1 MPRTINT
8 VDIDPC
14 CGGDKEA
21 EDAAPSGRRGEGTG
35 PRPASLPVLIDA
47 RCSPWAV
54 RFVPRGRAS
63 TRFSQATIDRAKLGV
78 QGRANAPA
86 PHHFWTGPGPETKHM
101 KRNDRK
107 IFVLDTSVI
116 LYDHSAIK
124 NFQEHDVAIPIQVLE
139 ELDTFKKGN
148 DTINFEARE
157 FIRHLDGLAHDDLL
171 TDWVPMNGS
180 TKGKFMVVAKHDL
193 NGVDATKVFQDG
205 KNDHQILNAALTL
218 QRQNPSRKVVLVS
231 KDVALRLKAKS
242 LNIRAEDYL
251 TGKVQDLGRKL
262 FTGLTVDEKMD
273 EEVID
278 ELFIRGEVEA
288 DKLDKRPEGNHLFI
302 LKNGKKTVLAKYD
315 PRQHVVQRVEKQTV
329 FGISPKNHEQAL
341 AISALMD
348 PNIPL
353 VTMQGAAGTGKTLL
367 ALACAM
373 EQRRDYRQI
382 FITRPVVPL
391 SNRDIGYLPGDI
403 QSKMDPYM
411 QPIWDN
417 LKLIRSQFEKH
428 DSTLKRIDEMVEN
441 EKITISPLAYI
452 RGRSLSNIFFIVDEA
467 QNLTPLEVKTV
478 ISRAGEGTKI
488 VFTGDVHQIDTPY
501 LDAESNGLSYLIS
514 KAKGDPLFAHI
525 TLEKGERSALA
536 NLANVRL

>member
-1 MPRTINT
+1 
-8 VDIDPC
+8 
-14 CGGDKEA
+14 
-21 EDAAPSGRRGEGTG
+21 
-35 PRPASLPVLIDA
+35 
-47 RCSPWAV
+47 
-54 RFVPRGRAS
+54 
-63 TRFSQATIDRAKLGV
+63 
-78 QGRANAPA
+78 
-86 PHHFWTGPGPETKHM
+86 M
-101 KRNDRK
+101 KKKDRK

-116 LYDHSAIK
+116 LYDHSAIES
-124 NFQEHDVAIPIQVLE
+124 FQEHDVAIPIQVLE

-157 FIRHLDGLAHDDLL
+157 FIRHLDGIGQNDLL
-171 TDWVPMNGS
+171 TDWVPLNGP
-180 TKGKFMVVAKHDL
+180 TKGKFKVVAKHDL

-218 QRQNPSRKVVLVS
+218 QRQNKDRKVVLVS
-231 KDVALRLKAKS
+231 KDIALRLKAKS
-242 LNIRAEDYL
+242 LNIVAEDFL
-251 TGKVQDLGRKL
+251 TGKVRDLGRNL
-262 FTGLTVDEKMD
+262 FTGLTVDERVK
-273 EEVID
+273 EETID
-278 ELFIRGEVEA
+278 ELFMHGTVAAE
-288 DKLDKRPEGNHLFI
+288 KLGHQPKGNHFYI
-302 LKNGKKTVLAKYD
+302 LRQGKKSVLAKYD
-315 PRQHVVQRVEKQTV
+315 PRTGQVARVEKKTV
-329 FGISPKNHEQAL
+329 FGIGPKNAEQTL
-341 AISALMD
+341 AMSALLD
-348 PNIPL
+348 PEIKL

-367 ALACAM
+367 ALACAL

-391 SNRDIGYLPGDI
+391 SNKDIGYLPGDI

-417 LKLIRSQFEKH
+417 LKLIRGNFEKN

-441 EKITISPLAYI
+441 EKITVAPLAYI

-501 LDAESNGLSYLIS
+501 LDSESNGLSYLID

-536 NLANVRL
+536 NLANERL

>member
-1 MPRTINT
+1 
-8 VDIDPC
+8 
-14 CGGDKEA
+14 
-21 EDAAPSGRRGEGTG
+21 
-35 PRPASLPVLIDA
+35 
-47 RCSPWAV
+47 
-54 RFVPRGRAS
+54 
-63 TRFSQATIDRAKLGV
+63 
-78 QGRANAPA
+78 
-86 PHHFWTGPGPETKHM
+86 M

>member
-1 MPRTINT
+1 
-8 VDIDPC
+8 
-14 CGGDKEA
+14 
-21 EDAAPSGRRGEGTG
+21 
-35 PRPASLPVLIDA
+35 
-47 RCSPWAV
+47 
-54 RFVPRGRAS
+54 
-63 TRFSQATIDRAKLGV
+63 
-78 QGRANAPA
+78 
-86 PHHFWTGPGPETKHM
+86 M
-101 KRNDRK
+101 KKRERK

-116 LYDHSAIK
+116 LYDHSAIE

-157 FIRHLDGLAHDDLL
+157 FIRHLDGVGHNDLL
-171 TDWVPMNGS
+171 TDWVPLNGP
-180 TKGKFMVVAKHDL
+180 TKGKFKVVAKHDL

-205 KNDHQILNAALTL
+205 KNDHQIINAALTL
-218 QRQNPSRKVVLVS
+218 QRQHKDRKVVLVS

-242 LNIRAEDYL
+242 LNILAEDYL
-251 TGKVQDLGRKL
+251 TGKVRDLGRNL
-262 FTGLTVDEKMD
+262 FTGLTV
-273 EEVID
+273 EEDTDDAVVED
-278 ELFIRGEVEA
+278 LFIQGSV
-288 DKLDKRPEGNHLFI
+288 DVKKLAQEPQGNHFFI
-302 LKNGKKTVLAKYD
+302 LRSGKKNVLAKYD
-315 PRQHVVQRVEKQTV
+315 PRTNTVTRVEKQAV
-329 FGISPKNHEQAL
+329 FGITPKNAEQAL

-348 PNIPL
+348 PEIRL

-391 SNRDIGYLPGDI
+391 SNKDIGYLPGDI

-417 LKLIRSQFEKH
+417 LKLIRSNFEKN

-441 EKITISPLAYI
+441 EKITVSPLAYI

-501 LDAESNGLSYLIS
+501 LDSESNGLSYLID

-525 TLEKGERSALA
+525 TLSKGERSALA
-536 NLANVRL
+536 NLANERL

>member
-1 MPRTINT
+1 
-8 VDIDPC
+8 
-14 CGGDKEA
+14 
-21 EDAAPSGRRGEGTG
+21 
-35 PRPASLPVLIDA
+35 
-47 RCSPWAV
+47 
-54 RFVPRGRAS
+54 
-63 TRFSQATIDRAKLGV
+63 
-78 QGRANAPA
+78 
-86 PHHFWTGPGPETKHM
+86 M
-101 KRNDRK
+101 KKKDRK

-116 LYDHSAIK
+116 LYDHSAITS
-124 NFQEHDVAIPIQVLE
+124 FQEHDVAIPIQVLE

-157 FIRHLDGLAHDDLL
+157 FIRHLDGVAQGDLL
-171 TDWVPMNGS
+171 SDWVPLNGA
-180 TKGKFMVVAKHDL
+180 TKGKFKVVAKHEL

-218 QRQNPSRKVVLVS
+218 QRQHPDRKVVLVS

-251 TGKVQDLGRKL
+251 TGKVHDIRRNL
-262 FTGLTVDEKMD
+262 FTGLSVLEGTDEA
-273 EEVID
+273 VID
-278 ELFIRGEVEA
+278 KLFATGSVAPKELG
-288 DKLDKRPEGNHLFI
+288 PEPQGNHFFI
-302 LKNGKKTVLAKYD
+302 LRNGRKTVLAKYD
-315 PRQHVVQRVEKQTV
+315 PRTGGVGRVEKQAV
-329 FGISPKNHEQAL
+329 FGISPKNPEQAL

-348 PNIPL
+348 PQIPL

-391 SNRDIGYLPGDI
+391 SNKDIGYLPGDI

-417 LKLIRSQFEKH
+417 LKLIRSNFEKH
-428 DSTLKRIDEMVEN
+428 DSTLKRIDEMVAN
-441 EKITISPLAYI
+441 EKITVSPLAYI

-488 VFTGDVHQIDTPY
+488 VFTGDVNQIDTPY

-514 KAKGDPLFAHI
+514 KAKGDLLFAHI

-536 NLANVRL
+536 NLANERL